1 MRDSE
6 RYPVGGSAAPNT
18 EPHGNYQEDNHG
30 RERQD
35 CMIIYL
41 IEGKEKG
48 FPKPVYCDRIQWVTQ
63 GVDEN
68 PIVFQCQLV
77 ETIHDY
83 TNLGLTT
90 PEGVTILNLHFIN
103 QSAAPDICQKLT
115 KMALGPQTP
124 TQYLLEVATGAFNN
138 RDIAVR
144 QEQEEG

>member
-6 RYPVGGSAAPNT
+6 CYPVGGSAAPNT

-30 RERQD
+30 RERQN

-68 PIVFQCQLV
+68 PTVFQCQLV

-103 QSAAPDICQKLT
+103 QSAAPDMSET
-115 KMALGPQTP
+115 
-124 TQYLLEVATGAFNN
+124 N
-138 RDIAVR
+138 
-144 QEQEEG
+144 